1 MNTPLD
7 NLEAEC
13 HAVGDALV
21 AHFDG
26 AANQAEQQLATA
38 HLAHCA
44 TCAQMWRQWQSL
56 RLMEQRALE
65 PMTSG
70 EMLPLAPVKVPR
82 HLKATILRKTVAT
95 PIWQRFWPRLLTG
108 MAVPTFA
115 VACWLLIVAA
125 PWQQSMLEINMPQ
138 NPVPENRVAAV
149 PAKSASTSPRVGSLS
164 VTSKNIS
171 KVNPI
176 KTAKPVTVNE
186 NKTASPN
193 HQTESK
199 PVSVTPVARIKPSLH
214 MATVSAGK
222 HTVKSTFTPIP
233 KPRTRNQEPGI
244 QIRPPQISMASL
256 DRPRSRA
263 AKSVIR
269 ETPRALVAVAP
280 KPRATAPVLVAELPA
295 QDVTNSTD
303 ASSDPILNYIAQND
317 VRPDDIRQ
325 AVENYRAALL
335 DDGSNL

>member
-1 MNTPLD
+1 MNSQQ
-7 NLEAEC
+7 NNQEVECKQACEAL
-13 HAVGDALV
+13 A

-26 AANQAEQQLATA
+26 AANETEQQLATA
-38 HLAHCA
+38 HLMQCSA
-44 TCAQMWRQWQSL
+44 CAQMWREWQSL
-56 RLMEQRALE
+56 RLMEQRALG
-65 PMTSG
+65 PVASG
-70 EMLPLAPVKVPR
+70 EMLPLAPVKVSR
-82 HLKATILRKTVAT
+82 HLKAAILRKTVAT

-125 PWQQSMLEINMPQ
+125 PWQQSIPEINAPQ

-149 PAKSASTSPRVGSLS
+149 PAKPASTPLN
-164 VTSKNIS
+164 VTSKNVS
-171 KVNPI
+171 KANPI
-176 KTAKPVTVNE
+176 KTTKPVTVTE
-186 NKTASPN
+186 NKTVSPI

-199 PVSVTPVARIKPSLH
+199 PVSVTAISRIKPSPRVTT
-214 MATVSAGK
+214 ASAA
-222 HTVKSTFTPIP
+222 KSTFTPTP
-233 KPRTRNQEPGI
+233 KPRTQNLEPGI
-244 QIRPPQISMASL
+244 QIKPPQISMASL

-263 AKSVIR
+263 AKSVVK

-335 DDGSNL
+335 DDGSDL